1 MPELPW
7 QMAEEGLRPREVG
20 MMEWMDRLCE
30 ARKTIR
36 RLSWLGG
43 PRGHMFFR
51 AKLAVA
57 ACECPSSQQERP
69 VLSPSVE
76 LFLEENIGEP
86 VAGLLYRDPAIP
98 EEPALYT
105 PRITSLLSM
114 NLPFLHIEPQLALTE
129 SLQDAK
135 SSDIIFLTT

>member
-76 LFLEENIGEP
+76 LFLEENIWS
-86 VAGLLYRDPAIP
+86 AGGRSAI
-98 EEPALYT
+98 
-105 PRITSLLSM
+105 
-114 NLPFLHIEPQLALTE
+114 
-129 SLQDAK
+129 
-135 SSDIIFLTT
+135 